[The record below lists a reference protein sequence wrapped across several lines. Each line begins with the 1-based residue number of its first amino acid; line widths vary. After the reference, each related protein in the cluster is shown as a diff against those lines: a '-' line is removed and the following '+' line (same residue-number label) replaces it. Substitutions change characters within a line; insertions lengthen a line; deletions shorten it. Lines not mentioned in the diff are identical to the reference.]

1 MKKFCAYI
9 WRSPVLL
16 FVVTLGLVV
25 GPGWFALDSPMF
37 AEGASALFK
46 VFVVCLAAV
55 PICLFLFGM
64 LDCFGSENPTNTKL
78 LWVIIM
84 LLAPILGPLLWF
96 AFGNRSQNL
105 T

>member
-25 GPGWFALDSPMF
+25 GPGWFALNSPIF
-37 AEGASALFK
+37 AEGASALFM
-46 VFVVCLAAV
+46 VFVLCLAAV
-55 PICLFLFGM
+55 LIGLFLFGL
-64 LDCFGSENPTNTKL
+64 LDCLASENPTNTKL

-84 LLAPILGPLLWF
+84 LLAPIVGPLLWF
-96 AFGNRSQNL
+96 AFGNRSQNP